1 MSKPEE
7 NEKSVIVSIDK
18 NIWKAARVLA
28 IQQERPV
35 KNIVADG
42 LRLVIKDQM
51 VLKRDQAQVEPLSHD
66 KYSSERPVSGK

>member
-7 NEKSVIVSIDK
+7 NEKSVIVSIDR

-35 KNIVADG
+35 KLVVADG
-42 LRLVIKDQM
+42 LRLLLKQDQPT
-51 VLKRDQAQVEPLSHD
+51 VRVDEFWDHVEETP
-66 KYSSERPVSGK
+66 K